1 MKHKEF
7 ILTPLSSLIEQTL
20 QPLDLYKGQICN
32 YIMKE
37 YVLQT
42 LFMKLTGCMEQKAK
56 CILWDIATHD
66 FEYRRD
72 FLYNNSKQGEY
83 SKYESK
89 NYVYKTLVNHGG
101 IIDDQRK
108 GELLTQLEYFKVN
121 ILEKSIL
128 KVWLPRELR
137 EPEINNISN
146 WKICIEE
153 KKGNNKNGNKKKG
166 KKGEIILKL
175 FNDTLEEIYNKLYTH
190 RNRCAHNVF
199 SYQGNAMNP
208 QKIKEV
214 GDASYATWFTLLV
227 LMDMI
232 YMEQYEKVH
241 NQMKLISL

>member
-20 QPLDLYKGQICN
+20 RPLDLYKGQIYN

-72 FLYNNSKQGEY
+72 FLRENSHKGEY
-83 SKYESK
+83 STYDSK

-101 IIDDQRK
+101 KIDDPRK
-108 GELLTQLEYFKVN
+108 EGLLKQIGCFKDS
-121 ILEKSIL
+121 ILEESIL

-137 EPEINNISN
+137 ELEINNIPN

-153 KKGNNKNGNKKKG
+153 KKGKKKKG

-175 FNDTLEEIYNKLYTH
+175 FNDTLEDTYNKLYTH
-190 RNRCAHNVF
+190 RNRCAHNVL
-199 SYQGNAMNP
+199 SYQGNVMNP
-208 QKIKEV
+208 QKIKDE

-232 YMEQYEKVH
+232 YMEQYERVQ

>member
-72 FLYNNSKQGEY
+72 FLRNNSNQGEY
-83 SKYESK
+83 STYDSK

-101 IIDDQRK
+101 IIDNQRK
-108 GELLTQLEYFKVN
+108 VELLNQLKSFKDN

-137 EPEINNISN
+137 DLKIKELFAIKRWAGDSLLGSPLNDKKYESLIN
-146 WKICIEE
+146 
-153 KKGNNKNGNKKKG
+153 
-166 KKGEIILKL
+166 
-175 FNDTLEEIYNKLYTH
+175 H
-190 RNRCAHNVF
+190 RNRCAHNVL
-199 SYQGNAMNP
+199 SYQGNVMNP
-208 QKIKEV
+208 QKIKDV
-214 GDASYATWFTLLV
+214 GGASYATWFTLLV

-241 NQMKLISL
+241 DQMKLISL